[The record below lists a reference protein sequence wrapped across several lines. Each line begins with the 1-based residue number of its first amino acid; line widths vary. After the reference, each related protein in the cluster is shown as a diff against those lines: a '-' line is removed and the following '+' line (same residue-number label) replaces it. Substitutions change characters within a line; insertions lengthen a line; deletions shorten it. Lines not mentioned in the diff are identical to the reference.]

1 MPISEDEF
9 DSSNMQ
15 EPQVNNMSKA
25 ELRKTHKPI
34 MEKRRRAR
42 INNCLN
48 EIKNL
53 ILEAMNKDPARHTKL
68 EKADILEMAVKH
80 LQNVQRQQ
88 LAIAMATDPS
98 VIRKFK
104 SGFSDCATEI
114 DRFIGKSENSDR
126 GIRDRVT
133 NHLQK
138 CMTNLD
144 QVAQFPTPAV
154 TSIPLIPTSA
164 IFPGNPGIE
173 GQANEDDQ
181 NNNPRIQI
189 PQGIQLIPSRLPT
202 GELALLV
209 PNSSNLPYFPTHS
222 QQQRPSAFASV
233 TPQSP
238 PLSPVE
244 VSKSPPKGFRP
255 PQPIITRPKPSYP
268 GEDHQVPQITSTVGN
283 SAEKHQFAA
292 PLEVKSMKFP
302 IHKPLEK
309 ERHTSVIRKI
319 SEPLCVITNQGERYR
334 LAQQKDDSAFL
345 EENQIASRGVK
356 RVYSE
361 MIQQQSNAG
370 ILTIAPQEA
379 FIRPPKIIKTS
390 HHTVPS
396 SSFGRPDV
404 NQPSRLIYDTEKEA
418 EFSLISA
425 NNNIQPTASSSGE
438 AKNQLECQKEMPED
452 NKNQKDEQNDMWR
465 PW

>member
-1 MPISEDEF
+1 MMPISDDEYDIPSQ
-9 DSSNMQ
+9 DSQSGT
-15 EPQVNNMSKA
+15 MSKA

-88 LAIAMATDPS
+88 LAVAIASDPT

-104 SGFSDCATEI
+104 SGFNDCATEI
-114 DRFIGKSENSDR
+114 DRFITKSDGPGS
-126 GIRDRVT
+126 GMRDRVS

-138 CMTNLD
+138 CINGLD
-144 QVAQFPTPAV
+144 QVAQFSAPANLPF
-154 TSIPLIPTSA
+154 TSNT
-164 IFPGNPGIE
+164 IFATNQNSETHSG
-173 GQANEDDQ
+173 DQ

-209 PNSSNLPYFPTHS
+209 PNSSNLPYFPLPH
-222 QQQRPSAFASV
+222 RPSAFV
-233 TPQSP
+233 TVKPQTSEPPKILSP

-244 VSKSPPKGFRP
+244 VSKGFRP
-255 PQPIITRPKPSYP
+255 LHKPKPNYP
-268 GEDHQVPQITSTVGN
+268 EDHQVPQISSTVIT
-283 SAEKHQFAA
+283 
-292 PLEVKSMKFP
+292 EVKTMKFP

-309 ERHTSVIRKI
+309 ERKLVEHTSVIRKL
-319 SEPLCVITNQGERYR
+319 SEPLCIITNQGERYKQ
-334 LAQQKDDSAFL
+334 AQQKEDSINL
-345 EENQIASRGVK
+345 EENQPRGIK
-356 RVYSE
+356 RDYSE
-361 MIQQQSNAG
+361 IQVPNEIFA
-370 ILTIAPQEA
+370 
-379 FIRPPKIIKTS
+379 RPNKIVKVS
-390 HHTVPS
+390 HHVVPPS
-396 SSFGRPDV
+396 SYVRPNDSGGES
-404 NQPSRLIYDTEKEA
+404 SRLGSKEP
-418 EFSLISA
+418 SDD
-425 NNNIQPTASSSGE
+425 
-438 AKNQLECQKEMPED
+438 KQKGD
-452 NKNQKDEQNDMWR
+452 QNDMWR